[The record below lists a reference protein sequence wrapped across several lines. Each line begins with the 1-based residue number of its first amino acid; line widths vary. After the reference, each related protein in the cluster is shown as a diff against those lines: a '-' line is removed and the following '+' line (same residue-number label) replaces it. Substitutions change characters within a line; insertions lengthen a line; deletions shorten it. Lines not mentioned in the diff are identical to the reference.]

1 MFNVTDA
8 AGQPKVVSDVI
19 PYCSVQLLTS
29 VYAKCCKHNCR
40 PRKVENEDDGGGG
53 WTVVARK
60 PKGRGRVPISSP
72 KNYLAEGTL
81 GHC

>member
-1 MFNVTDA
+1 MFNVADA
-8 AGQPKVVSDVI
+8 AEQPEVVSDII

-40 PRKVENEDDGGGG
+40 PRKVENEDDGGG

-60 PKGRGRVPISSP
+60 TQGRGRVLIS
-72 KNYLAEGTL
+72 
-81 GHC
+81 